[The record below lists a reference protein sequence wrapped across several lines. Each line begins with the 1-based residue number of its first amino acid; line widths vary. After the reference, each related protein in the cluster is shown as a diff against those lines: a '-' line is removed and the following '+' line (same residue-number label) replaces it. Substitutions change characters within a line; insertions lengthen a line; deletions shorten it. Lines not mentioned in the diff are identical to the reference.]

1 MKNFKLLFCIVV
13 IVVSFNACSSG
24 YGKEYKLDKKHN
36 IYYKGEGVDE
46 ALAKKLALYLKE
58 QEYFQDSITATV
70 QLEKIKDTFNL
81 NFVVDEKKIT
91 SEFDNNFRIFGAF
104 ISESVFNKAPVT
116 IKLTDNKLKP
126 FKDLGYAKPLSDTM
140 K

>member
-1 MKNFKLLFCIVV
+1 
-13 IVVSFNACSSG
+13 
-24 YGKEYKLDKKHN
+24 
-36 IYYKGEGVDE
+36 
-46 ALAKKLALYLKE
+46 
-58 QEYFQDSITATV
+58 
-70 QLEKIKDTFNL
+70 
-81 NFVVDEKKIT
+81 VVDEKKIT